1 MNLLEATFMY
11 LGIALLIVQAFFVVP
26 FLGLYLVLSFVRPD
40 LELNPKDL

>member
-1 MNLLEATFMY
+1 MNVMEAFFMY
-11 LGIALLIVQAFFVVP
+11 LGIALVIVQAFFAVP